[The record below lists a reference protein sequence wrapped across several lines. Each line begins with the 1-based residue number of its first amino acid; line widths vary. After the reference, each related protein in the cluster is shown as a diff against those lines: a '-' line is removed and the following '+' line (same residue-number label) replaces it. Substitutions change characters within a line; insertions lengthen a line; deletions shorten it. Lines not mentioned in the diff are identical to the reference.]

1 MRFVEG
7 LTSKGGHYSPGV
19 IAGGMLYISGQLPI
33 DPGTGKIA
41 EGGIREQ
48 TKQALANVGRVLEA
62 AGCRREDVVMCRV
75 YISDM
80 GNWDAVNEVYA
91 EFFGAHK
98 PARAVVPTRELHH
111 GALVEIEAVA
121 EMKEG

>member
-62 AGCRREDVVMCRV
+62 AGCRREDVVMCHV

-91 EFFGAHK
+91 DFFGAHK

-111 GALVEIEAVA
+111 GALVEIEATA
-121 EMKEG
+121 EMKG

>member
-7 LTSKGGHYSPGV
+7 LTSRGGHYSPGV
-19 IAGGMLYISGQLPI
+19 VAGGMLYISGQLPI
-33 DPGTGKIA
+33 DPETGKIA

-48 TKQALANVGRVLEA
+48 TKQALANIGRVLEA
-62 AGCRREDVVMCRV
+62 GGCRREDVVMCRV

-91 EFFGAHK
+91 GFFGSHK

-111 GALVEIEAVA
+111 GALVEIEATA
-121 EMKEG
+121 EVKE

>member
-1 MRFVEG
+1 MRFIEG

-19 IAGGMLYISGQLPI
+19 AAGGMLYISGQLPI
-33 DPGTGKIA
+33 DPATGKIA

-48 TKQALANVGRVLEA
+48 TRQALANVGRVLAA
-62 AGCRREDVVMCRV
+62 AGLGRESVVMCRV

-80 GNWDAVNEVYA
+80 ANWDAVNAVYA
-91 EFFGAHK
+91 EFFGDHR

-111 GALVEIEAVA
+111 GALVEIEAAA
-121 EMKEG
+121 EMPE

>member
-1 MRFVEG
+1 MRVIEG

-48 TKQALANVGRVLEA
+48 TQQALANVGRILEA
-62 AGCRREDVVMCRV
+62 AGCSRGDVVMCHV
-75 YISDM
+75 YISNM
-80 GNWDAVNEVYA
+80 ANWDAVNEVYA
-91 EFFGAHK
+91 EFFGGHK

-121 EMKEG
+121 EVRE

>member
-91 EFFGAHK
+91 EFFGTHK

-111 GALVEIEAVA
+111 GALVEIEATA
-121 EMKEG
+121 EIRE

>member
-62 AGCRREDVVMCRV
+62 AGCCREDVVMCRV

-111 GALVEIEAVA
+111 GALVEIEATAV
-121 EMKEG
+121 MKE

>member
-1 MRFVEG
+1 MRFIEG
-7 LTSKGGHYSPGV
+7 LTSKGGHYSPGIV
-19 IAGGMLYISGQLPI
+19 AGGMLYVSGQLPI

-111 GALVEIEAVA
+111 GALGEIEATA
-121 EMKEG
+121 EMKE

>member
-1 MRFVEG
+1 MRSIEG

-48 TKQALANVGRVLEA
+48 TQQALANVGRILEA
-62 AGCRREDVVMCRV
+62 AGCSRGDVVMCRV
-75 YISDM
+75 YISNM
-80 GNWDAVNEVYA
+80 ANWDAVNEVYA
-91 EFFGAHK
+91 EFFGGHK

-121 EMKEG
+121 EVRE

>member
-1 MRFVEG
+1 MRFLEG

-19 IAGGMLYISGQLPI
+19 IAGGMLYVSGQLPI
-33 DPGTGKIA
+33 DPKTGKIA

-48 TKQALANVGRVLEA
+48 TKQALANVGRVLAA
-62 AGCRREDVVMCRV
+62 AGLDPENVVMCHV

-91 EFFGAHK
+91 DFFGAHK
-98 PARAVVPTRELHH
+98 PARAVVPTRDLHH
-111 GALVEIEAVA
+111 GALVEIEAIA
-121 EMKEG
+121 EMKE

>member
-1 MRFVEG
+1 MRFLEG

-91 EFFGAHK
+91 DFFGAHK

-111 GALVEIEAVA
+111 GALVEIEATA
-121 EMKEG
+121 EMKE

>member
-1 MRFVEG
+1 MRFLEG

-19 IAGGMLYISGQLPI
+19 IAGGMLYVSGQLPI

-98 PARAVVPTRELHH
+98 PARAVVPIRELHH
-111 GALVEIEAVA
+111 GALVEIEATA
-121 EMKEG
+121 EMKE

>member
-1 MRFVEG
+1 
-7 LTSKGGHYSPGV
+7 
-19 IAGGMLYISGQLPI
+19 MLYVSGQLPI
-33 DPGTGKIA
+33 DPKAGKIA

-48 TKQALANVGRVLEA
+48 TKQALANVRRVLA
-62 AGCRREDVVMCRV
+62 TAGLGPENVVMCHV

-91 EFFGAHK
+91 DFFGAHK

-111 GALVEIEAVA
+111 GALVEIEATA
-121 EMKEG
+121 EMKE

>member
-111 GALVEIEAVA
+111 GALVEIEATA
-121 EMKEG
+121 EMKE

>member
-7 LTSKGGHYSPGV
+7 LTSRGGHYSPGV

-41 EGGIREQ
+41 EGGIRGQ

-91 EFFGAHK
+91 DFFGGHK

-111 GALVEIEAVA
+111 GALVEIEATA
-121 EMKEG
+121 EMKE